1 MNIQVK
7 AIENLVSSFNAGKIS
22 EEDFFR
28 AVNNSVRLG
37 LDDIRRTKAFD
48 VKNEIRPGDIVK
60 VNHKRVAGRSF
71 RVREIKR
78 VKAILVNPINERE
91 SFNVPLNLIEKF

>member
-7 AIENLVSSFNAGKIS
+7 AIENLVNSFNAGKIS

-91 SFNVPLNLIEKF
+91 SFNVPLSLIEKF

>member
-7 AIENLVSSFNAGKIS
+7 AIENLVNSFNAGKIN

-28 AVNNSVRLG
+28 AVNNSVRVG
-37 LDDIRRTKAFD
+37 LDDVRRMKAFN
-48 VKNEIRPGDIVK
+48 VKNEIMVGDMVK
-60 VNHKRVAGRSF
+60 VNHKKVVGRSF

-91 SFNVPLNLIEKF
+91 SFNVPLSLIEKF

>member
-48 VKNEIRPGDIVK
+48 IKNEIRPGDIVK

>member
-37 LDDIRRTKAFD
+37 LDDIRRTKAFN

-60 VNHKRVAGRSF
+60 VNHKKVVGRSF

-78 VKAILVNPINERE
+78 VKAVLVNPINERE
-91 SFNVPLNLIEKF
+91 SFIVPLSLIEKI

>member
-48 VKNEIRPGDIVK
+48 IKNEIRPGDIVK

-91 SFNVPLNLIEKF
+91 SFNVPLSLIEKF